1 MKGIR
6 VMEKRSREKIMTL
19 DIYTDGSL
27 KKIGTSTY
35 GGWSFIAVR
44 DNNSVSENSGGELNT
59 TNQRMELTAIAEALK
74 FASANREH
82 NEKVIIHSD
91 SAYAINCYLQEWYLN
106 WEQNGWLNSSK
117 NPVANQDLWY
127 QIVPYFDNFWYGFE
141 KVEGHAG
148 NFWNEKADELA
159 QSRALILKK
168 NGE

>member
-1 MKGIR
+1 
-6 VMEKRSREKIMTL
+6 MTL